1 MKNINDPAAIAAI
14 LSTFPHKY
22 THRVQF
28 HEVDSVGAAHNV
40 SYLYWIEQ
48 SRIEYFRDSGLPI
61 NPRTF
66 LREFPLMV
74 VRSEIDYFAPA
85 YFDDEISIYSRIT
98 KIGDSSIHFEN
109 VAARGTDTIC
119 AHAKGV
125 MVHLD
130 PLTGK
135 PRKVPTEYKSILI
148 K

>member
-1 MKNINDPAAIAAI
+1 MKNITNPAEIAEI
-14 LSTFPHKY
+14 LANFKHQY
-22 THRVQF
+22 VHRVQF
-28 HEVDSVGAAHNV
+28 SEVDSVGAAHNV

-48 SRIEYFRDSGLPI
+48 ARIEYFRNSGLPI

-66 LREFPLMV
+66 LKEFPLMV
-74 VRSEIDYFAPA
+74 VHSEIDYFAPA
-85 YFDDEISIYSRIT
+85 FFDDEITIYSRIT

-109 VAARGTDTIC
+109 VAARLPDTIC

-130 PLTGK
+130 PLTSK
-135 PRKVPTEYKSILI
+135 PANVPEHYKSYLI